1 MNVNKHVI
9 SVKCRSLSR
18 VQAPDTALGD
28 AVTLTSSGL
37 HQLATATICMR
48 IPLTCRKGSD
58 NTSINDQ
65 DA

>member
-48 IPLTCRKGSD
+48 IPLPCRESSD
-58 NTSINDQ
+58 IAVINGQ